1 MAALEGSS
9 WLVAGL
15 FLVLTSGNVVEAF
28 VTRGAR
34 ENQIRH
40 DTILF
45 ATIGAKH
52 PNAAANENETQG
64 RIT

>member
-28 VTRGAR
+28 ITRGAR
-34 ENQIRH
+34 GNQFRH

-45 ATIGAKH
+45 AAIGAKH
-52 PNAAANENETQG
+52 PNAG
-64 RIT
+64 G

>member
-1 MAALEGSS
+1 MAALGGLS

-15 FLVLTSGNVVEAF
+15 FLVLTSRNAVEAF

-34 ENQIRH
+34 GNQFRH

-45 ATIGAKH
+45 AAIGAKH
-52 PNAAANENETQG
+52 PNANSNENETQG